1 MKVDAHQLGEDF
13 GYIARV
19 TRGSEI
25 TSLERAA
32 ADAGQRL
39 SQSLAKL
46 TPYERQLVVTLTAQV
61 QSLLSVGQL
70 ALFGYEGAQ
79 EGHTRFGSVALS
91 APTVAWAQGASRQK
105 AAVVV
110 IGSAAATL
118 ASLIEGFVVEW
129 SGQQVLELSR
139 RSDGAEWVLDVEARL
154 GVDLG
159 APAREALAAV
169 VDVRRAFAVELDA
182 LPPSHAL
189 AQSYAAWPPAV
200 VVLAEALVARRA
212 GAVA

>member
-1 MKVDAHQLGEDF
+1 MTTKPD
-13 GYIARV
+13 
-19 TRGSEI
+19 I
-25 TSLERAA
+25 TPLERVA

-70 ALFGYEGAQ
+70 ALFGYEGAH
-79 EGHTRFGSVALS
+79 EGHTRFGGVSLS
-91 APTVAWAQGASRQK
+91 PPTLAWAQGASRPK

-118 ASLIEGFVVEW
+118 ASLLEGFVVEW
-129 SGQQVLELSR
+129 SAEQALELSR
-139 RSDGAEWVLDVEARL
+139 RSDGAEWVRDVEARL

-159 APAREALAAV
+159 GPAREALASV
-169 VDVRRAFAVELDA
+169 VDVRRAFAMELDA

-189 AQSYAAWPPAV
+189 AQSYAAWPSAV